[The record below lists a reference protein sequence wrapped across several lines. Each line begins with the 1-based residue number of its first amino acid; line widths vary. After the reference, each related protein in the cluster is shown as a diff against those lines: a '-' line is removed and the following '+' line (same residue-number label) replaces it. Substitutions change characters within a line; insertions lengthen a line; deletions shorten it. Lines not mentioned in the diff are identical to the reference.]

1 MLSLSICI
9 APGGQYR
16 NHSWLF
22 GCSPVYQYLK
32 DSCHA
37 WNYDQHTAQPW
48 CKMAYLLLCA
58 GVYAWKHR
66 WCVKLCTFHTLW
78 SPFAWFRV
86 WKRTSF
92 STKSHISQVCLQLL
106 VLIAAIWFRVSASFF
121 VDGVQKFPCRQYKF
135 AFNHAFYGLIIVQT
149 NTPVSVFVLFLGWSF
164 FLGCCCL

>member
-16 NHSWLF
+16 NHSWLL

-78 SPFAWFRV
+78 SPCLVQSVKTNLFLN
-86 WKRTSF
+86 K
-92 STKSHISQVCLQLL
+92 KSHFPSLSAAAGINCSHLVQSVCL
-106 VLIAAIWFRVSASFF
+106 FF
-121 VDGVQKFPCRQYKF
+121 VDGAQKFPCRQYSF

-149 NTPVSVFVLFLGWSF
+149 NTPVSVFVLFLGWSV